1 MNLTIVTCVIAMM
14 CTIVS
19 TFILR
24 SNQKMKKQKPGF
36 NSALNKVRQV
46 KELLFGK
53 KNVNDSMSNHSYMTH
68 QVGRTHL
75 LIAMLR

>member
-36 NSALNKVRQV
+36 NSALNKVR
-46 KELLFGK
+46 
-53 KNVNDSMSNHSYMTH
+53 
-68 QVGRTHL
+68 
-75 LIAMLR
+75 